1 MKKATSPVFFTLL
14 AACGKVKDPTPK
26 GTVLI
31 EWDRSSAKAY
41 NSKSPDN
48 PTKHPLA
55 DAKILEGP
63 KTRSFTVTVN
73 DGDGKS
79 FACDVSIDAA
89 KVSYP
94 EDGKDTAR
102 WATTKIVAKVRDN
115 DAFHLRGK
123 CDDTIGTEF
132 GPLNESGG
140 MAQATNTVMD
150 CTLGGSRPNAMGNE
164 DAINPGALL
173 QIHGDG
179 SIEKVADASV
189 QVVEN

>member
-1 MKKATSPVFFTLL
+1 MNKAISLVLFALL
-14 AACGKVKDPTPK
+14 AGCGKVTDPTPK
-26 GTVLI
+26 GTTLI

-41 NSKSPDN
+41 NSNSPDN

-55 DAKILEGP
+55 DAKIIEGP
-63 KTRSFTVTVN
+63 KSRSFTVTVN

-79 FACDVSIDAA
+79 FACDISIDAA

-94 EDGKDTAR
+94 EDGKDTTR
-102 WATTKIVAKVRDN
+102 WATTRIVARVRDN

-123 CDDTIGTEF
+123 CDDIIATEF

-140 MAQATNTVMD
+140 MAQATNTVID
-150 CTLGGSRPNAMGNE
+150 CTLGGSRPNSMGTK

-179 SIEKVADASV
+179 SIEKVADATV
-189 QVVEN
+189 HVAEN